1 MRVRGF
7 AAGVVAVGL
16 MVSLSGCGSDSG
28 GGGEAAAALTQA
40 NFSQTVTAAQ
50 QGAKSAHLEATLKGS
65 GQTVSISGDVA
76 GLGDVSSATMDL
88 KINAAGKQLEMR
100 LVHKVLYMHGGGLP
114 VGHGKSWLKV
124 DLNDPHN
131 PLSNILD
138 TAGPRSLTTYL
149 QAVKSLR
156 DRGEETVDG
165 VKTHHY
171 TVTIDTMKA
180 MAANPAMKGIDL
192 SKLGLPKTLTTD
204 VWVDSANRPVK
215 MTVVIGKLASVE
227 AHLSKYGEPVS
238 VQAPPASQVG
248 KLNLGG

>member
-1 MRVRGF
+1 MRVRRL
-7 AAGVVAVGL
+7 AAAVAAAGL
-16 MVSLSGCGSDSG
+16 MVSLSGCGSDSAG
-28 GGGEAAAALTQA
+28 GGGAAATLTQA
-40 NFSQTVTAAQ
+40 NFSRTVTAAQ
-50 QGAKSAHLEATLKGS
+50 QGAKSAHLEATLKAA
-65 GQTVSISGDVA
+65 GQTVSMSGDVS
-76 GLGDVSSATMDL
+76 GLGDVASSTMDL
-88 KINAAGKQLEMR
+88 KIKAAGKQLEMR
-100 LVHKVLYMHGGGLP
+100 VVHKVLYMHGGGLP
-114 VGHGKSWLKV
+114 VSHGKSWLEV

-156 DRGEETVDG
+156 DGGEETVDG
-165 VKTHHY
+165 VKAHHY

-180 MAANPAMKGIDL
+180 LAANKALKGLDL

-204 VWVDSANRPVK
+204 VWLDSANRPVK
-215 MTVVIGKLASVE
+215 MTVRIGKLASVE

-248 KLNLGG
+248 TFNLGG